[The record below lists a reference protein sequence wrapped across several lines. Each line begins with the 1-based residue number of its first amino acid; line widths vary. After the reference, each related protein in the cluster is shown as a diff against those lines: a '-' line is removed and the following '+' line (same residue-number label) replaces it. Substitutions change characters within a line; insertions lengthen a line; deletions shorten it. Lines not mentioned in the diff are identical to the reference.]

1 MLLAVVVCAQWLQ
14 TCMQLDLSQPQHQA
28 AAQAALQSLL
38 DNIPVGIEATPA
50 ASAVAAAAAAAAS
63 PGGSPSGT
71 EQGAAVQPA
80 AGAAVVAAQAEL
92 IAAERHLRRASGTLQ
107 MSFEKQL
114 QLRELVQQL
123 LKLEPGDIRVQL
135 FLTEYQVGSGT
146 L

>member
-1 MLLAVVVCAQWLQ
+1 MLLPVVLSVQWLQ

-38 DNIPVGIEATPA
+38 DNIPAGTEAAP
-50 ASAVAAAAAAAAS
+50 AAAAAAP
-63 PGGSPSGT
+63 PGSSPSCT
-71 EQGAAVQPA
+71 EQGAVVQPA
-80 AGAAVVAAQAEL
+80 AAAVVAAQAEL
-92 IAAERHLRRASGTLQ
+92 IAAERHLRRAAGALQ
-107 MSFEKQL
+107 LSFEKQL